1 MARGLWKRMLF
12 VGAGLAALAAAS
24 PGIAYASA
32 ESAHLKA
39 LPNPPGA
46 PQRDLFLV
54 TFAHPHHTVPTI
66 ADFRLVTKNGKSLNA
81 SAALR
86 RLNSYQYETAWDV
99 PERGRLTVD
108 VYGARHTLLASEV
121 YPVGKA
127 KPNVVGRV
135 VVGALFIGASL
146 YFWWRNQ
153 RFYRRD
159 RR

>member
-1 MARGLWKRMLF
+1 MSSGFAKRILLIA
-12 VGAGLAALAAAS
+12 AGLAAVAATS
-24 PGIAYASA
+24 PGIAYASTLPA
-32 ESAHLKA
+32 YLKA

-54 TFAHPHHTVPTI
+54 TFQHAHHPSPTTV
-66 ADFRLVTKNGKSLNA
+66 DFHLTAINGKHVNA
-81 SAALR
+81 RAPLR
-86 RLNSYQYETAWDV
+86 HLNSYQYETAWAV

-108 VYGARHTLLASEV
+108 VYGSHQTLLASET
-121 YPVGKA
+121 YPVAKA
-127 KPNVVGRV
+127 KPNLVGRV

-159 RR
+159 R

>member
-1 MARGLWKRMLF
+1 MSRGFGKHMLLIA
-12 VGAGLAALAAAS
+12 AGLAAVAVTS
-24 PGIAYASA
+24 PGMAYASTL
-32 ESAHLKA
+32 SMHVKA

-54 TFAHPHHTVPTI
+54 TFLHGHHPIPVTAEFH
-66 ADFRLVTKNGKSLNA
+66 LVTSNGKRVHA

-86 RLNSYQYETAWDV
+86 RLNSYQYETAWSV
-99 PERGRLTVD
+99 PERGQLTLD
-108 VYGARHTLLASEV
+108 VYAAHQTLLASET
-121 YPVGKA
+121 YPVAKA

-159 RR
+159 R